1 MKINCHTDF
10 QPLKEI
16 IVGRTYHEHSF
27 DFINEDRIKSPLKRI
42 LEETNKDLDNLCA
55 VLKEHDVTVYRPGT
69 PPAGLV
75 QECVTEKVKPPIPS
89 LAVRDGYV
97 TVANTLY
104 RFVYKEEMDSMFN
117 MRVEEGKVFDPYRN
131 EKDLK
136 SLKPFTKKEEKELL
150 QTIAGTPNMPR
161 QTAWHKAKGKFV
173 PGMNPK
179 HLKIRTHM
187 IDGPCILRLGNR
199 LIIDSFPSYQ
209 QRWIEKEFKDYDLKY
224 TSIHGHSDGTF
235 CAIKPGL
242 FAHTE
247 DFEEFKSTV
256 PDWEGVYLENSSWDN
271 NFVKGF
277 NKIKY
282 SNQGKWWIQG
292 EETNA
297 MLIDFVEKWL
307 DEWVGYIEE
316 SVFDVNMLSIN
327 ENLILCTN
335 EPPENLKAAF
345 KKHKVEYIVTPFRHR
360 YFWDGGL
367 HCITLDL
374 YREGGREDY
383 FS

>member
-27 DFINEDRIKSPLKRI
+27 DFIKEDRIKSPLKRI
-42 LEETNKDLDNLCA
+42 LEETNKDLDNLCT
-55 VLKEHDVTVYRPGT
+55 VLKEHDITVYRPGT
-69 PPAGLV
+69 PPKGLL
-75 QECVTEKVKPPIPS
+75 QECVIGNRKPPIPS
-89 LAVRDGYV
+89 LAIRDGYI

-104 RFVYKEEMDSMFN
+104 RFVYKEEMNPMFN
-117 MRVEEGKVFDPYRN
+117 MPVNQGNLFDPYRN

-136 SLKPFTKKEEKELL
+136 SLKKLTKKEFNSIVQEL
-150 QTIAGTPNMPR
+150 ASRDNR
-161 QTAWHKAKGKFV
+161 QTMYRKNQGKMI
-173 PGMNPK
+173 PGMNPE
-179 HLKIRTHM
+179 HLMIRTNM
-187 IDGPCILRLGNR
+187 IDAPCLVRLGNR
-199 LIIDSFPSYQ
+199 LIVDNFPSYQ
-209 QRWIEKEFKDYDLKY
+209 QQWIQERFKEYDIVY
-224 TSIHGHSDGTF
+224 TNIGGHSDGVF
-235 CAIKPGL
+235 CPITPGL
-242 FAHTE
+242 YVHTK
-247 DFEEFKSTV
+247 DFDEYKNTV
-256 PDWEGVYLENSSWDN
+256 QEWEGIYLHKQGWESDV
-271 NFVKGF
+271 VKGF
-277 NKIKY
+277 EKIKY

-297 MLIDFVEKWL
+297 MLIDFVGKWL

-327 ENLILCTN
+327 ENLVLCTN
-335 EPPENLKAAF
+335 EPPKELKAAF

-367 HCITLDL
+367 HCITLDIN
-374 YREGGREDY
+374 REGDREDY

>member
-27 DFINEDRIKSPLKRI
+27 DFIKEDRIKSPLKRI
-42 LEETNKDLDNLCA
+42 LEETNKDLDNLCT
-55 VLKEHDVTVYRPGT
+55 VLKKHDVTVYRPGT
-69 PPAGLV
+69 PSKGLL
-75 QECVTEKVKPPIPS
+75 QECVTENRKPPIPS
-89 LAVRDGYV
+89 LAIRDGYI

-117 MRVEEGKVFDPYRN
+117 MTAEEGKVFDPYRN
-131 EKDLK
+131 KKDAE
-136 SLKPFTKKEEKELL
+136 SLKELTKTEFKSIMQEL
-150 QTIAGTPNMPR
+150 ASRSSR
-161 QTAWHKAKGKFV
+161 QSMYRKQDGKMI
-173 PGMNPK
+173 PGMNPE

-187 IDGPCILRLGNR
+187 IDAPCLVRLGNR
-199 LIIDSFPSYQ
+199 LIVDNFPSYQ
-209 QRWIEKEFKDYDLKY
+209 QQWIQKEFNDYDIVY
-224 TSIHGHSDGTF
+224 TNIGGHSDGVF
-235 CAIKPGL
+235 CPIKPGL
-242 FAHTE
+242 YVHTSE
-247 DFEEFKSTV
+247 FEEYKNTILG
-256 PDWEGVYLENSSWDN
+256 WQGVYLHKQGWESDV
-271 NFVKGF
+271 VKGF
-277 NKIKY
+277 EKIKY

-297 MLIDFVEKWL
+297 MLIDFVGKWL

-335 EPPENLKAAF
+335 EPPKELKAAF

-367 HCITLDL
+367 HCITLDIN
-374 YREGGREDY
+374 REGDREDY

>member
-16 IVGRTYHEHSF
+16 MVGRTYHEHSF
-27 DFINEDRIKSPLKRI
+27 DFIKEDRIKSPLKRI
-42 LEETNKDLDNLCA
+42 LEETNKDLDNLCT

-69 PPAGLV
+69 PPKGLL
-75 QECVTEKVKPPIPS
+75 QECVTENRKPPIPS
-89 LAVRDGYV
+89 LAIRDGYI

-117 MRVEEGKVFDPYRN
+117 MRVEEGNVFDPYRD
-131 EKDLK
+131 KADAK
-136 SLKPFTKKEEKELL
+136 SLKKLTKTEFKSIMQEL
-150 QTIAGTPNMPR
+150 ASRSDR
-161 QTAWHKAKGKFV
+161 QSMYRKHDAKMI
-173 PGMNPK
+173 PGMRPE

-187 IDGPCILRLGNR
+187 IDAPCLVRLGNR
-199 LIIDSFPSYQ
+199 LIVDNFPSYQ
-209 QRWIEKEFKDYDLKY
+209 QQWIQKEFNDYDIVY
-224 TSIHGHSDGTF
+224 TNIGGHTDGTF
-235 CAIKPGL
+235 CPIKPGL
-242 FAHTE
+242 YAHTL
-247 DFEEFKSTV
+247 DFQEYKQTV
-256 PDWEGVYLENSSWDN
+256 PGWEGIYLHKQGWQSDV
-271 NFVKGF
+271 VKGF
-277 NKIKY
+277 KKIKD

-297 MLIDFVEKWL
+297 MLIDFVGKWL

-316 SVFDVNMLSIN
+316 SVFDVNILSIN

-335 EPPENLKAAF
+335 EPPKNLKAAF

-367 HCITLDL
+367 HCITLDIN
-374 YREGGREDY
+374 REGGREDY
-383 FS
+383 F

>member
-27 DFINEDRIKSPLKRI
+27 DFIKEDRIKSPLKRI
-42 LEETNKDLDNLCA
+42 LEETNKDLDNLCT
-55 VLKEHDVTVYRPGT
+55 VLKEHDITVYRPGT
-69 PPAGLV
+69 PPKGLL
-75 QECVTEKVKPPIPS
+75 QECVIGNRKPPIPS
-89 LAVRDGYV
+89 LAIRDGYI

-104 RFVYKEEMDSMFN
+104 RFVYKEEMNPMFN
-117 MRVEEGKVFDPYRN
+117 MPVNQGNLFDPYRN

-136 SLKPFTKKEEKELL
+136 SLKKLTKKEFNSIVQEL
-150 QTIAGTPNMPR
+150 ASRDNR
-161 QTAWHKAKGKFV
+161 QTMYRKNQGKMI
-173 PGMNPK
+173 PGMNPE
-179 HLKIRTHM
+179 HLKIRTNM
-187 IDGPCILRLGNR
+187 IDAPCLVRLGNR
-199 LIIDSFPSYQ
+199 LIVDNFPSYQ
-209 QRWIEKEFKDYDLKY
+209 QQWIQERFKEYDIVY
-224 TSIHGHSDGTF
+224 TNIGGHSDGVF
-235 CAIKPGL
+235 CPITPGL
-242 FAHTE
+242 YVHTK
-247 DFEEFKSTV
+247 DFDEYKNTV
-256 PDWEGVYLENSSWDN
+256 QEWEGIYLHKQGWESDV
-271 NFVKGF
+271 VKGF
-277 NKIKY
+277 EKIKY

-297 MLIDFVEKWL
+297 MLINFVEKWL

-335 EPPENLKAAF
+335 EPPKELKAAF
-345 KKHKVEYIVTPFRHR
+345 KKHKVEYIVTPFKHR

-367 HCITLDL
+367 HCITLDIN
-374 YREGGREDY
+374 REGGREDY

>member
-27 DFINEDRIKSPLKRI
+27 DFIKEDRIKSPLKRI
-42 LEETNKDLDNLCA
+42 LEETNKDLDNLCT
-55 VLKEHDVTVYRPGT
+55 VLKEHDITVYRPGT
-69 PPAGLV
+69 PPKGLL
-75 QECVTEKVKPPIPS
+75 QECVIGNRKPPIPS
-89 LAVRDGYV
+89 LAIRDGYI

-104 RFVYKEEMDSMFN
+104 RFVYKEEMNPMFN
-117 MRVEEGKVFDPYRN
+117 MPVNQGNLFDPYRN

-136 SLKPFTKKEEKELL
+136 SLKKLTKKEFNSIVQEL
-150 QTIAGTPNMPR
+150 ASRDNR
-161 QTAWHKAKGKFV
+161 QTMYRKNQGKMI
-173 PGMNPK
+173 PGMNPE
-179 HLKIRTHM
+179 HLKIRTNM
-187 IDGPCILRLGNR
+187 IDAPCLVRLGNR
-199 LIIDSFPSYQ
+199 LIVDNFPSYQ
-209 QRWIEKEFKDYDLKY
+209 QQWIQERFKEYDIVY
-224 TSIHGHSDGTF
+224 TNIGGHSDGVF
-235 CAIKPGL
+235 CPITPGL
-242 FAHTE
+242 YVHTK
-247 DFEEFKSTV
+247 DFEEFKNTV
-256 PDWEGVYLENSSWDN
+256 PGWEGIYLHKQGWESDV
-271 NFVKGF
+271 VKGF
-277 NKIKY
+277 EKIKY

-335 EPPENLKAAF
+335 EPPKELKAAF

-367 HCITLDL
+367 HCITLDIN
-374 YREGGREDY
+374 REGGREDY

>member
-27 DFINEDRIKSPLKRI
+27 DFIKEDRIKSPLKRI
-42 LEETNKDLDNLCA
+42 LEETNKDLDNLCT
-55 VLKEHDVTVYRPGT
+55 VLKEHGVTVYRPGT
-69 PPAGLV
+69 PPKDLL
-75 QECVTEKVKPPIPS
+75 QECIREKHKPPIPS
-89 LAVRDGYV
+89 LAVRDGYI

-104 RFVYKEEMDSMFN
+104 RFVYKEEMNPMFN
-117 MRVEEGKVFDPYRN
+117 MPVNQGNLFDPYRN

-136 SLKPFTKKEEKELL
+136 SLKKLTKKEFNSIVQEL
-150 QTIAGTPNMPR
+150 ASRDNR
-161 QTAWHKAKGKFV
+161 QTMYRKNQGKMI
-173 PGMNPK
+173 PGMNPE
-179 HLKIRTHM
+179 HLKIRTNM
-187 IDGPCILRLGNR
+187 IDAPCLVRLGNR
-199 LIIDSFPSYQ
+199 LIVDNFPSYQ
-209 QRWIEKEFKDYDLKY
+209 QQWIQERFKEYDIVY
-224 TSIHGHSDGTF
+224 TNIGGHSDGVF
-235 CAIKPGL
+235 CPITPGL
-242 FAHTE
+242 YVHTK
-247 DFEEFKSTV
+247 DFDEYKNTV
-256 PDWEGVYLENSSWDN
+256 QEWEGIYLHKQGWESDV
-271 NFVKGF
+271 VKGF
-277 NKIKY
+277 EKIKY

-297 MLIDFVEKWL
+297 MLIDFVGKWL

-327 ENLILCTN
+327 ENLVLCTN
-335 EPPENLKAAF
+335 EPPKELKAAF

-367 HCITLDL
+367 HCITLDIN
-374 YREGGREDY
+374 REGGREDY